1 MLCRFLNGGSEV
13 GFLIPQKVRLSRASY
28 AFVIDSEV
36 ELVKPAFTTMTDCRS
51 FFLLVI
57 PLQKMCKNPHVAS
70 FFSGSSMQECRS
82 VCAQQHSYHTKHVS
96 PASPDG
102 KWPLSAN
109 HRIDHHTKAPVVTSL
124 AVMTN
129 H

>member
-1 MLCRFLNGGSEV
+1 MLCCLLLLLEWWVRGR
-13 GFLIPQKVRLSRASY
+13 FLIPQKVRLSRVSY

-70 FFSGSSMQECRS
+70 FFLVVQCRN
-82 VCAQQHSYHTKHVS
+82 AG
-96 PASPDG
+96 AF
-102 KWPLSAN
+102 
-109 HRIDHHTKAPVVTSL
+109 VVNIIPIIQN
-124 AVMTN
+124 M
-129 H
+129 